1 MRVYIIDDSNINLML
16 FEEIVKR
23 IGIDVDVEVYLDPI
37 EGLARC
43 SEILPDLLVV
53 DYMMPGLDGH
63 QVVEQVRLLPN
74 SHDVPIVMVTATD
87 EPQVRLRALKLGAT
101 DFIAKPIDPNEVK
114 ARLFNL
120 LSLRRN
126 HLLLQDRNQWL
137 AEEIRKATQVIAD
150 REIELISRLARAAE
164 FRDPETGAHITR
176 MALYSRLIAQSLGM
190 TTEECDFILRAA
202 PMHDIGKLGIPDGI
216 LLKQG
221 RLDENERTVIK
232 RHPDIGYQILAG
244 SESALIKLG
253 AEIALTHHE
262 MVDGTGYP
270 NGLRGDDIPLSGRIV
285 AVADVLDVVEQVF
298 TWLEVEV
305 AGLAGGVGDFP
316 GGAIVGVLAAA
327 SGVDGSPKVVQHV
340 PMGVPALS
348 RGQPDLPHP
357 HPGILA
363 QQPRSDLPVVGVLAE
378 FVLEP
383 VRPAVE
389 ARGHQFAGQRKV
401 GEKVVVGHR
410 IAFRRGVSV
419 PARTGR
425 SAVRGR
431 RESRWQFS

>member
-114 ARLFNL
+114 ARLLNL

-285 AVADVLDVVEQVF
+285 AVSDVLDAL
-298 TWLEVEV
+298 TSTRPYKPAWPLDRARAYLEDHKGTHFDTTCVD
-305 AGLAGGVGDFP
+305 ALLANWQEISQIHEKFCDP
-316 GGAIVGVLAAA
+316 
-327 SGVDGSPKVVQHV
+327 P
-340 PMGVPALS
+340 LS
-348 RGQPDLPHP
+348 DDEDEMFHC
-357 HPGILA
+357 
-363 QQPRSDLPVVGVLAE
+363 S
-378 FVLEP
+378 
-383 VRPAVE
+383 
-389 ARGHQFAGQRKV
+389 
-401 GEKVVVGHR
+401 
-410 IAFRRGVSV
+410 
-419 PARTGR
+419 
-425 SAVRGR
+425 
-431 RESRWQFS
+431 